1 MVLVFA
7 LANGIFFAGVV
18 STLAMSVGTALTTGA
33 LAAMAVL
40 AKNVALRFAG
50 EGSQRGALVIKGF
63 EAAAAAVVLF
73 VGLSL
78 LAATWAGE
86 HLG

>member
-1 MVLVFA
+1 MLVFA
-7 LANGIFFAGVV
+7 LAQGIFFAGIVA
-18 STLAMSVGTALTTGA
+18 TFAMSIGTALTTGA

-50 EGSQRGALVIKGF
+50 EDNPRGALVIKGF

-78 LAATWAGE
+78 LAATWVGE